1 MLSMR
6 ISDVIAQI
14 IEHELVQKERVKDE
28 AVYLNFD
35 LRMYAHVKNNPYS
48 SSCGFHLL
56 YHSLSNYVSVFSG
69 ITSSP
74 FGKLEEV
81 KEWRHEVSHDFE
93 WRRPPIFSE
102 VYFELA
108 ANVNDKLAES
118 GLETIAPA
126 SMQEVNS
133 FRIGQ
138 NNLFKRIKVAVFLD
152 KDDPYKKHIELR

>member
-1 MLSMR
+1 MRVWLWRMVLYIQVSVFRSRKSKHEMLLMSRIKPLKRENKMLSMR

-108 ANVNDKLAES
+108 A
-118 GLETIAPA
+118 
-126 SMQEVNS
+126 
-133 FRIGQ
+133 
-138 NNLFKRIKVAVFLD
+138 
-152 KDDPYKKHIELR
+152 